1 MNSKLIYIK
10 TKKGEQVVF
19 NRLREMPRHQRM
31 VLILVDGQSTV
42 PDLILKTGD
51 VAQTE
56 RALFELQMAEL
67 ITPLTPEHSMWTE
80 SQRIAMDVEDEVK
93 KQSKAP
99 PLPELNVPVIASGFQ
114 FKKEEKPF
122 DPKSIAANSILDNED
137 VPSQWVSNR
146 NYLLNSAF
154 KEEPRTKSVTGRS
167 TQGEK
172 KPAQAPAE
180 SNSQPVETKRASQEP
195 KVELKIQPTETGE
208 RQKLNA
214 EIPYI
219 FEKRSDA
226 DPIKPDEAADDVT
239 KEIRSRLKN
248 RGTQKKADK
257 MGWFGK
263 SSLILLSL
271 IVLATLTILYFPYN
285 RYTSEAQDSLAGLL
299 GVPVKVGT
307 MDIQFYP
314 APGITL
320 NGVVVGKNDQKI
332 TISKIRML
340 PVLSSML
347 GEKLVLRK
355 LVLSGIDLSINQI
368 EAFSKHLASAAAAS
382 SNIALNSVFL
392 EKTSIGVG
400 KLSVPGLE
408 GELLISAQ
416 GFGQMILS
424 SHDKKSELEINR
436 KNNQLEIT
444 LDTFDWYPFE
454 KAATPFQSANI
465 TAIYQNN
472 TLTINTMDLR
482 IYGGMIEGKLA
493 VEDNNAVTMQGEI
506 SFKRLDSM
514 QLGNTLG
521 IGPLLSGE
529 ISGDLSFS
537 TNSPDPVEAFA
548 NTSAQGEFAMGKGS
562 IRGIDLPEA
571 MRRTTATPVHGG
583 ATTFESFSG
592 KLSFQPG
599 NYQLSNIALNSGLML
614 ASGRAQINQDQA
626 IIAPLLLQLRGTIN
640 RRELN
645 VTVTGR
651 LDKPLVQFSN

>member
-99 PLPELNVPVIASGFQ
+99 PLPELNVPVMASGFQ

-122 DPKSIAANSILDNED
+122 DPKSIAANSIVDNED

-154 KEEPRTKSVTGRS
+154 KEESRTKSATGRS
-167 TQGEK
+167 SQGEN
-172 KPAQAPAE
+172 KPVQAPVKA
-180 SNSQPVETKRASQEP
+180 NETKKASQEP
-195 KVELKIQPTETGE
+195 KVELKIQPTETDE
-208 RQKLNA
+208 RQKLDTQ
-214 EIPYI
+214 IPYI

-226 DPIKPDEAADDVT
+226 DLVEPDEAADDVT

-248 RGTQKKADK
+248 RGAQRKSDK
-257 MGWFGK
+257 MGWLGK

-271 IVLATLTILYFPYN
+271 IVLATLTIIYFPYN
-285 RYTSEAQDSLAGLL
+285 RYAGEVENSLSGLL
-299 GVPVKVGT
+299 GTPVKVGT

-320 NGVVVGKNDQKI
+320 NEVVVGKNDPKI
-332 TISKIRML
+332 TIGKIRML
-340 PVLSSML
+340 PVVSSML

-355 LVLSGIDLSINQI
+355 LVLSDIDLSIKQI
-368 EAFSKHLASAAAAS
+368 ETFSKHLASAAAAS
-382 SNIALNSVFL
+382 SNIALNRVFL

-400 KLSVPGLE
+400 KLAVSGLE

-416 GFGQMILS
+416 GFAQMILS

-493 VEDNNAVTMQGEI
+493 VQDNNAVTMQGDI

-514 QLGNTLG
+514 QLGNTFG
-521 IGPLLSGE
+521 IGSLLSGE
-529 ISGDLSFS
+529 ISGDLSFA

-583 ATTFESFSG
+583 STTFESFSG